1 MESVKVKVI
10 RTAVTAMYGTLSDGD
25 ILVTSAEFA
34 KHLVEDCNAGE
45 YLSVESPI
53 QAAVVSENKP
63 SGRKSK
69 A

>member
-10 RTAVTAMYGTLSDGD
+10 RTTVTAMYGTLSEGD

-34 KHLVEDCNAGE
+34 KHLVEDCNAAE
-45 YLSVESPI
+45 YLSVELPI
-53 QAAVVSENKP
+53 QDEVVFEKKP
-63 SGRKSK
+63 SSRKSK

>member
-10 RTAVTAMYGTLSDGD
+10 RTAVTAMYGTLSEGD

-34 KHLVEDCNAGE
+34 KHLVEDCNAAE
-45 YLSVESPI
+45 YVSVESPL
-53 QAAVVSENKP
+53 QDESVSEKKP
-63 SGRKSK
+63 LSRKSK

>member
-1 MESVKVKVI
+1 MESVKVKI
-10 RTAVTAMYGTLSDGD
+10 TRTAVTAMYGTLSDGD
-25 ILVTSAEFA
+25 ILVTSADFA

-53 QAAVVSENKP
+53 QDEVISEKKP
-63 SGRKSK
+63 SSKKSK